1 MAVPVSVRER
11 ILRKFILNF
20 EAVQNG
26 VDEHV
31 VTWNTVTRRPIEDI
45 EQQTDS
51 SLIIT
56 EGVETAEDNVG
67 TVRKS
72 LEIATEFWV
81 PVLIGDDRSA
91 LVNLMLADVIRTV
104 REDSNLIEAGTPPI
118 CLATDVVEA
127 SNEVELNDEDKVG
140 GVVLWRVK
148 YRHDQIDPRSIGRTS

>member
-1 MAVPVSVRER
+1 MAVPVSIRER
-11 ILRKFILNF
+11 ILRKFVLNF
-20 EAVQNG
+20 EEVQNG

-56 EGVETAEDNVG
+56 EGVETADDNIG

-104 REDSNLIEAGTPPI
+104 RADSNLIEADGT

-127 SNEVELNDEDKVG
+127 SNEVELSDEEKVG

-148 YRHDQIDPRSIGRTS
+148 YRHDQIDPRSIGRIS

>member
-26 VDEHV
+26 TDEHV
-31 VTWNTVTRRPIEDI
+31 ITWNTVTREPIEDI

-51 SLIIT
+51 CMIIT
-56 EGVETAEDNVG
+56 EGIETADDDIG
-67 TVRKS
+67 LVRKS

-81 PVLIGDDRSA
+81 HTMVGDDKSELA
-91 LVNLMLADVIRTV
+91 NAVLADVIRTV
-104 REDSNLIEAGTPPI
+104 RADSNLIEADGT

-127 SNEVELNDEDKVG
+127 SNELELNQETLVG
-140 GVVLWRVK
+140 GVVVWRVK
-148 YRHDQIDPRSIGRTS
+148 YRHDQIDPRSIGRIS